1 MQLLPS
7 SRIAIALLFVGLW
20 SAAFAWCPTP
30 DASGDWR
37 FAGEVVQNRR
47 VASSRTYAVSG
58 WRTVASSANLG
69 STSRAATLTASYDQ
83 NTTVSASILRW
94 GLGNSSRTTWTHA
107 FDVTVPAA
115 SRVRLL
121 HQRREELRDMV
132 WDVMCAWRHRVTG
145 QARLTTYGL
154 NYRGT
159 IWRLYDAYQ
168 LKTEPI

>member
-7 SRIAIALLFVGLW
+7 SRVVIALLFVGLV
-20 SAAFAWCPTP
+20 STAFAWCPAP
-30 DASGDWR
+30 DDSVDWR
-37 FAGEVVQNRR
+37 FVGEVVQNKR
-47 VASSRTYAVSG
+47 VASSRTFNVSG

-69 STSRAATLTASYDQ
+69 STSQSATLTASYDQ
-83 NTTVSASILRW
+83 NTSVSASIFRW
-94 GLGNSSRTTWTHA
+94 GLGNSNRITWTHA
-107 FDVTVPAA
+107 FGVTVPAG

-121 HQRREELRDMV
+121 HQRREEIRDMV
-132 WDVMCAWRHRVTG
+132 WDVMCAWRHSVTG

>member
-7 SRIAIALLFVGLW
+7 SRVVIALLFVALVSTG
-20 SAAFAWCPTP
+20 FAWCPAP
-30 DASGDWR
+30 DDSVDWR
-37 FAGEVVQNRR
+37 FVGEVIQNRR
-47 VASSRTYAVSG
+47 VASSRTFNVSG

-69 STSRAATLTASYDQ
+69 STSRSATLTASYDQ
-83 NTTVSASILRW
+83 NTSVSASIARW
-94 GLGNSSRTTWTHA
+94 GLGKSNRITWTHA
-107 FDVTVPAA
+107 FDVTVPAS

-121 HQRREELRDMV
+121 HQRREEIRDMV

-145 QARLTTYGL
+145 QARLTTYGR